1 MKAALLLIFLLA
13 LGLAPVAFAE
23 ENSDTFPPI
32 TKETRCPVC
41 GMFVAKYPQW
51 ITQVRLSDGSSEAFD
66 GVKDMAAYVFA
77 PEKFGARNGATVT
90 DIRVK
95 DYYSQK
101 WIDGRQA
108 FYVVGSKVHGPMGHE
123 LIPFDDRDGGENF
136 LKDHGGT
143 QILEFTEITKDL
155 IESLRKGHKMKGHT
169 MKSGPQ

>member
-23 ENSDTFPPI
+23 ENSYKFAPI

-41 GMFVAKYPQW
+41 GMFVGKYPQW

-66 GVKDMAAYVFA
+66 GVKDMAAYIFA
-77 PEKFGARNGATVT
+77 PEKFGAAKGATVT

-108 FYVVGSKVHGPMGHE
+108 FYVLGSKVHGPMGHE
-123 LIPFDDRDGGENF
+123 LIPFGGRDAGENF

-143 QILEFTEITKDL
+143 RILQFTEITEEL
-155 IESLRKGHKMKGHT
+155 IESLRKGHKMKGHST
-169 MKSGPQ
+169 KSGQQ